1 VEGVPPRPPGRYG
14 EQVTR
19 EDLKGLRRWVI
30 VAGVW
35 AVAATAVALIA
46 LLDSSDSD
54 ARKEAD
60 EAAGR
65 VTRTERKLGRRLDAL
80 ETRLEGLPR
89 SEDVSKL
96 QGRLARA
103 ETDASKAAESARS
116 ADEKV
121 GELEDRV
128 QALEDAADTD
138 AAGGTDTDATPD
150 QP

>member
-1 VEGVPPRPPGRYG
+1 MEGVPPRPSSRYG

-19 EDLKGLRRWVI
+19 EDLKGLRRWII

-54 ARKEAD
+54 AAKEAD

-65 VTRTERKLGRRLDAL
+65 VTRVERRLDSRLDAL
-80 ETRLEGLPR
+80 EAKLEDLPR

-96 QGRLARA
+96 QTRLARA
-103 ETDASKAAESARS
+103 ENDASKAAEAARG
-116 ADEKV
+116 AEQTV
-121 GELEDRV
+121 GDLEDRV
-128 QALEDAADTD
+128 QALEDAADADASTD
-138 AAGGTDTDATPD
+138 ADTDTTPD